1 MEQIKKKL
9 ATLKEEKEVALEKA
23 EEATQLKKEAEAKA
37 DAVSRSL
44 SPPSISLAFSLN
56 PSLSLSRP
64 LSLFPAHAYTP
75 FNMKIVIEWVTV
87 YRSL

>member
-23 EEATQLKKEAEAKA
+23 EEATQQKKEAEAKA

-44 SPPSISLAFSLN
+44 SLL
-56 PSLSLSRP
+56 LP
-64 LSLFPAHAYTP
+64 LSLALYLSNACNTRIHTLQYE
-75 FNMKIVIEWVTV
+75 N
-87 YRSL
+87 SD